1 MYQEKIHSNERVFLM
16 RFDVVV
22 RQDEDGYYVATVPE
36 LPGCYSQAKSLD
48 ELMSRIKEA
57 ILLCLEEEDASE
69 MGSFIGVQ
77 VVEVETG

>member
-36 LPGCYSQAKSLD
+36 LPGCHSQAKSLD

-69 MGSFIGVQ
+69 MGSFVGVQ

>member
-1 MYQEKIHSNERVFLM
+1 MHQKDAHSNKPVNSM
-16 RFDVVV
+16 RFDVVI

-36 LPGCYSQAKSLD
+36 LPGCHSQARSLD

-57 ILLCLEEEDASE
+57 ILLCLEEEESCE

>member
-1 MYQEKIHSNERVFLM
+1 M

-36 LPGCYSQAKSLD
+36 LPGCHSQAKSLD